1 MAKDKKWLVLFTCMA
16 LKIKFTKLNISNN
29 KSNCKKIDYHR
40 RVNTLKMA
48 LTCHPHCG
56 ISNLLISLRFVLPML
71 QRIQNTKLSNTK
83 EYNIRLLLSLM
94 SVAQHPRILN
104 CLVYSLVFF
113 PASPCEGKEVSSSF
127 YNVFITRKCNLTH
140 RETSDDINGRYTHS
154 FTKTTFRYIMIKFLL
169 NYNTG
174 FPHIKLY

>member
-1 MAKDKKWLVLFTCMA
+1 MASSFHMYGIEN
-16 LKIKFTKLNISNN
+16 KIYKTKH
-29 KSNCKKIDYHR
+29 KQQHTKNCKKIDYHR

-56 ISNLLISLRFVLPML
+56 ISNLLISLRFVLPIL

-104 CLVYSLVFF
+104 FLVYSIVFF
-113 PASPCEGKEVSSSF
+113 HSASPCEGKEVSSSF

>member
-1 MAKDKKWLVLFTCMA
+1 
-16 LKIKFTKLNISNN
+16 
-29 KSNCKKIDYHR
+29 
-40 RVNTLKMA
+40 MA

-56 ISNLLISLRFVLPML
+56 ISNLLISLRFVLPIL

-104 CLVYSLVFF
+104 CLVYSIVFF

>member
-1 MAKDKKWLVLFTCMA
+1 MASSFHMYGIEN
-16 LKIKFTKLNISNN
+16 KIYKTKH
-29 KSNCKKIDYHR
+29 KQQHTKNCKKIDYHR
-40 RVNTLKMA
+40 RVNILKMA

-56 ISNLLISLRFVLPML
+56 ISNLLISLRFVLPIL

-94 SVAQHPRILN
+94 SVAQHPHILN
-104 CLVYSLVFF
+104 CLVYSFVFF
-113 PASPCEGKEVSSSF
+113 HSASPCEGKEVSSSF

>member
-1 MAKDKKWLVLFTCMA
+1 MASSFHMYGIEN
-16 LKIKFTKLNISNN
+16 KIYKTKH
-29 KSNCKKIDYHR
+29 KQQHTKNCKKIDYHR

-56 ISNLLISLRFVLPML
+56 ISNLLISLRFVLPIL

-113 PASPCEGKEVSSSF
+113 PASPSEGKEVSSSF

>member
-1 MAKDKKWLVLFTCMA
+1 MASSFHMYGIEN
-16 LKIKFTKLNISNN
+16 KIYKTKH
-29 KSNCKKIDYHR
+29 KQQHTKNCKKIDYHR

-56 ISNLLISLRFVLPML
+56 ISNLLISLRFVLPIL

-104 CLVYSLVFF
+104 CLVYSIVFF
-113 PASPCEGKEVSSSF
+113 HSASPCEGKEVSSSF

-169 NYNTG
+169 NYNTS

>member
-1 MAKDKKWLVLFTCMA
+1 MASSFHMYGIEN
-16 LKIKFTKLNISNN
+16 KIYKTKH
-29 KSNCKKIDYHR
+29 KQQHTKNCKKIDYHR

-56 ISNLLISLRFVLPML
+56 ISNLLISLRFVLPIL

-104 CLVYSLVFF
+104 CVFLCIPSF
-113 PASPCEGKEVSSSF
+113 SSQHHPAKE
-127 YNVFITRKCNLTH
+127 K
-140 RETSDDINGRYTHS
+140 
-154 FTKTTFRYIMIKFLL
+154 KFLL
-169 NYNTG
+169 VS
-174 FPHIKLY
+174 IMCL